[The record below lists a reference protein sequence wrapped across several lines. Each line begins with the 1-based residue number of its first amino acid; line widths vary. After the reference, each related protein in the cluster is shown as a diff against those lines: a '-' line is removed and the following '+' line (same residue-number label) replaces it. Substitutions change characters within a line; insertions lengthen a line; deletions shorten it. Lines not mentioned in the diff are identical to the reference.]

1 MSYSVQSPRRKRPIL
16 GLVCCFCLIAAG
28 CSADTARIDF
38 ATFGRVTTPN
48 DALACPAGFCAA
60 KADFVTEPVA
70 MSAADLAAKAVT
82 LLPNEARTELVAQS
96 DDGLHLVFVQ
106 RSLIFRFPDTV
117 NIAVSAVGDGQASL
131 AIYSRSNYG
140 YGDFGV
146 NRRRVETWLKR
157 LGISYRAAS

>member
-1 MSYSVQSPRRKRPIL
+1 MSYPVHPPRRKRPIL
-16 GLVCCFCLIAAG
+16 GLICCFCFLAAG
-28 CSADTARIDF
+28 CSADTAFIDF
-38 ATFGRVTTPN
+38 ATFSRVTTPN
-48 DALACPAGFCAA
+48 DTLACPAGFCAA
-60 KADFVTEPVA
+60 KADFVTEAVA
-70 MSAADLAAKAVT
+70 ISAADLAAKTAA
-82 LLPNEARTELVAQS
+82 LLPNEPRTELLAQS
-96 DDGLHLVFVQ
+96 DDGLHFVFVQ

-117 NIAVSAVGDGQASL
+117 NIAVVPVGDGQATL

>member
-1 MSYSVQSPRRKRPIL
+1 MSYTDQQLRRKRPIL

-28 CSADTARIDF
+28 CSADTGLIDF
-38 ATFGRVTTPN
+38 ATFARVTTPN
-48 DALACPAGFCAA
+48 DTLACPEGFCAA
-60 KADFVTEPVA
+60 KADFVTAEIAV
-70 MSAADLAAKAVT
+70 SASDLAARAVAE
-82 LLPNEARTELVAQS
+82 LPNEPRTELVARS
-96 DDGLHLVFVQ
+96 DDGLRLVFVQ

-117 NIAVSAVGDGQASL
+117 NIAVQQTGDGRATL

-157 LGISYRAAS
+157 LGIPYRVAS

>member
-1 MSYSVQSPRRKRPIL
+1 MSTPVHPPHRQRPFL
-16 GLVCCFCLIAAG
+16 GLICCFCLIAAG

-38 ATFGRVTTPN
+38 ATLARAGTPN

-60 KADFVTEPVA
+60 KADFVTEA
-70 MSAADLAAKAVT
+70 IALSAADLAAKAAN
-82 LLPNEARTELVAQS
+82 LLPKEPRTELVAQS

-117 NIAVSAVGDGQASL
+117 NIAVLPVGEGQATL
-131 AIYSRSNYG
+131 AIYSRSTYG